1 MLGKESD
8 QDGKQWIF
16 GPFIP
21 QLTLTY
27 IIMGKKSLF
36 LYTNIDISQ
45 MLKGGIEIYQTLA
58 IVLLHVMCLNQQIR
72 M

>member
-1 MLGKESD
+1 
-8 QDGKQWIF
+8 
-16 GPFIP
+16 
-21 QLTLTY
+21 
-27 IIMGKKSLF
+27 MGKKSLF
-36 LYTNIDISQ
+36 LYANIDISQ